1 MTSII
6 EAKKKQTE
14 TILEL
19 LKDCKVSKEK
29 YKSSIE
35 PFFLSDSSKDFK
47 VGFTSIPELPDNLNR
62 HFKIFYEVIGDP
74 KIEIYIGEWTMM
86 SLDEVLEKYN
96 HYCSEGQKNVFDIGY
111 RYMGMG
117 HIEVLSCNLYNHL
130 LFYRMDGGSNGW
142 DREAN
147 YKDIINFDYQKYEYF
162 YFTDWLKKVNEG
174 LQKVTK

>member
-14 TILEL
+14 TILKL
-19 LKDCKVSKEK
+19 LKDCKVSNED
-29 YKSSIE
+29 YKSSDE
-35 PFFLSDSSKDFK
+35 PFFQSDSSKDFK

-62 HFKIFYEVIGDP
+62 HFKIFYEVVGDP
-74 KIEIYIGEWTMM
+74 TIEIYIKEWTMM
-86 SLDEVLEKYN
+86 SLDEVLKRYN

-111 RYMGMG
+111 RYRGMG

-147 YKDIINFDYQKYEYF
+147 YKDVINFDYQKYEYF
-162 YFTDWLKKVNEG
+162 YFTDWLSK
-174 LQKVTK
+174 